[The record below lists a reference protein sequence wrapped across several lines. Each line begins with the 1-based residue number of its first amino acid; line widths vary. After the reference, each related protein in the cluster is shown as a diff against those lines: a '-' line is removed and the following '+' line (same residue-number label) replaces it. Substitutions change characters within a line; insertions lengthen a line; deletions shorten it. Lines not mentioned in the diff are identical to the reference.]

1 MAFDWLKVIFT
12 PIKRRDITIPLRP
25 GEVYVPTPREEV
37 DVNKAQLLEQYL
49 ADARKHEGFRE
60 YAYPDPLSELGRKY
74 RNRGWGLIPTPEI
87 LNLIG
92 EPETKGRPWTVGY
105 GYTHGVTPYHKFTRE
120 MAEHK
125 LKEVIL
131 DSIGDAKALVPNL
144 ETQPDAIKTVLV
156 SMAYNMGYNTLKT
169 FRNTLRYC
177 VERNYPA
184 MAAGME
190 HSLWYR
196 QVGKRA
202 RELVK
207 RVRTLTIE
215 P

>member
-1 MAFDWLKVIFT
+1 MAFEWLKSVFS
-12 PIKRRDITIPLRP
+12 D
-25 GEVYVPTPREEV
+25 PTPKE
-37 DVNKAQLLEQYL
+37 DKDMKLLEQYL
-49 ADARKHEGFRE
+49 KDARKHEGYRE
-60 YAYPDPLSELGRKY
+60 YAYPDPLSELGGKKY
-74 RNRGWGLIPTPEI
+74 RHLKWGFVPAYEL

-92 EPETKGRPWTVGY
+92 EPESKGRPWTVGY
-105 GYTHGVTPYHKFTRE
+105 GYTHGITQYHRFTRE

-131 DSIGDAKALVPNL
+131 DSIGDAKALVPNF

-177 VERNYPA
+177 IEGNYPA

-196 QVGKRA
+196 QTGSRA
-202 RELVK
+202 KELVK
-207 RVRTLTIE
+207 RVRTLTID
-215 P
+215 

>member
-1 MAFDWLKVIFT
+1 MAFEWLKSVFS
-12 PIKRRDITIPLRP
+12 D
-25 GEVYVPTPREEV
+25 PTPKE
-37 DVNKAQLLEQYL
+37 DKDMKLLEQYL
-49 ADARKHEGFRE
+49 KDARKHEGYRE
-60 YAYPDPLSELGRKY
+60 YAYPDPLSELGGKKY
-74 RNRGWGLIPTPEI
+74 RHLKWGFVPAYEL

-92 EPETKGRPWTVGY
+92 EPESKGRPWTVGY
-105 GYTHGVTPYHKFTRE
+105 GYTHGITQYHRFTRE

-131 DSIGDAKALVPNL
+131 ASIGDAKALVPNF

-177 VERNYPA
+177 IEGNYPA

-196 QVGKRA
+196 QTGSRA
-202 RELVK
+202 KELVK
-207 RVRTLTIE
+207 RVRTLTID
-215 P
+215 